1 MKFTFIFIGV
11 MLLRGIEL
19 HRHMNQHGQK
29 KHKTD
34 PHTESEKDYDVELNE
49 KDELNRI
56 DELDHLNEAVHKR
69 HHVHATEVQTDIR
82 SSPGD
87 NIENDGTK
95 MAQDSKIT
103 PKPGIRRNK
112 LVAKYGTNFRYL
124 GIVKNGI
131 DRVTVVTSIPI
142 PRYEN
147 VKVKPIN
154 FAKCAIALGK
164 DDKNR
169 KYIETPD
176 TRASKAAKEWCARAI
191 PYIEYLKE
199 QEKYYI
205 EKVHELMCDDLYAAL
220 PELKP
225 TSGHLKSRNRRGIGA
240 LILSAIPGLITLAVE
255 SIGSW
260 IKGKQQ
266 RRVDEAVSA
275 MRAESQVDR
284 NKLRQY
290 SNDFL
295 MYGKYN
301 VDTLQNV
308 IDTVN
313 AMHRRQTELEKQASG
328 RAFGDTDRLV
338 ESMKF
343 GFDLQFYMKVSD
355 DEHVKQLQVLER
367 ASKEVI
373 RGITV
378 LSQGR
383 LPQEFFSDSR
393 LKEILNEVQKMVQKG
408 HPTYA
413 LAAEHISHYRDMKLV
428 TFAVDQQ
435 THSLIV
441 TFPVFIQDFR
451 RPPLSLFEI
460 ETVPVPIPD
469 KNVKADSYTQV
480 QIGKPY
486 IAVGSEY
493 YIELRMTE
501 MIMCRSIRFNYYCEE
516 LFVVKHK
523 SAHGCS
529 SAIFYDMGATR
540 VTEVCEF
547 KYMYNATVAPT
558 ILDGGKELLLA
569 NFHGPRSLKCD
580 SEDGGLAKPAPEH
593 TYAVVNREFLCDCQ
607 LDLEYASILKQIS
620 ACGDKTHYDLTLRF
634 TVNLAFWQMLKQ
646 YKPNLAK
653 TVMPNMNRIEQ
664 TFPVKLFENVKGPL
678 QMPTALTDIVKRLDD
693 EGKKSK
699 QTDTRNTP
707 IFSRYESNIMT
718 IVSGGLACICA
729 AVILILIVKQ
739 TRLQSLVSSLGLV
752 SLIPSAKALYFTEI
766 PKATNVP
773 YFLARNVP
781 DEKVVCSHPLLTA
794 VGSAIAI
801 GGALYAA
808 YQVFRS
814 LSWYRGYRNS
824 RCCTMYFFLYHDD
837 FYAPLKIKSLSG
849 HIHMYKMENKLTP
862 GQLTLQRNCLWD
874 TVTIDWENVQILKH
888 DEPVAM
894 PVTVTVPLSHK
905 IKTRNILNTEYE
917 IQVTLKK
924 GNDWINITQWTTKKR
939 GHVKA
944 MCDVLEN
951 K

>member
-1 MKFTFIFIGV
+1 M
-11 MLLRGIEL
+11 
-19 HRHMNQHGQK
+19 
-29 KHKTD
+29 
-34 PHTESEKDYDVELNE
+34 
-49 KDELNRI
+49 
-56 DELDHLNEAVHKR
+56 
-69 HHVHATEVQTDIR
+69 
-82 SSPGD
+82 
-87 NIENDGTK
+87 
-95 MAQDSKIT
+95 
-103 PKPGIRRNK
+103 
-112 LVAKYGTNFRYL
+112 
-124 GIVKNGI
+124 
-131 DRVTVVTSIPI
+131 
-142 PRYEN
+142 
-147 VKVKPIN
+147 
-154 FAKCAIALGK
+154 
-164 DDKNR
+164 
-169 KYIETPD
+169 
-176 TRASKAAKEWCARAI
+176 KEWCARAI

-205 EKVHELMCDDLYAAL
+205 DKVHELLCDDLYAAL

-225 TSGHLKSRNRRGIGA
+225 TSGPLRTRRGIGA
-240 LILSAIPGLITLAVE
+240 LILSAIPGLITLAIE
-255 SIGSW
+255 SVGSW

-266 RRVDEAVSA
+266 KRVDEAVSA

-313 AMHRRQTELEKQASG
+313 AMHRRQTKLERQASG
-328 RAFGDTDRLV
+328 RSFGDTDRLV

-393 LKEILNEVQKMVQKG
+393 LKGILSEVQQMVQKG
-408 HPTYA
+408 HPNYA
-413 LAAEHISHYRDMKLV
+413 LAAEHISHYRDMKLA

-441 TFPVFIQDFR
+441 
-451 RPPLSLFEI
+451 
-460 ETVPVPIPD
+460 PVPIPD
-469 KNVKADSYTQV
+469 ENAKADSYSQV
-480 QIGKPY
+480 QVAKPY
-486 IAVGSEY
+486 IAVGAEY

-501 MIMCRSIRFNYYCEE
+501 MIMCRLIRFTYYCEE

-523 SAHGCS
+523 SAYGCS
-529 SAIFYDMGATR
+529 SAIFYDMGAP
-540 VTEVCEF
+540 
-547 KYMYNATVAPT
+547 K
-558 ILDGGKELLLA
+558 
-569 NFHGPRSLKCD
+569 
-580 SEDGGLAKPAPEH
+580 H

-607 LDLEYASILKQIS
+607 LDLEYGSILKQIS

-634 TVNLAFWQMLKQ
+634 TVNLAFWQILRQ
-646 YKPNLAK
+646 YKPKLAK
-653 TVMPNMNRIEQ
+653 VVNPNMKKIEQ

-678 QMPTALTDIVKRLDD
+678 QMPTALTDIVKRLND
-693 EGKKSK
+693 EGSKSK
-699 QTDTRNTP
+699 QTESRYTP
-707 IFSRYESNIMT
+707 IFTKYESNILT
-718 IVSGGLACICA
+718 IVSGSLASVGMII
-729 AVILILIVKQ
+729 ILIIMVKQ
-739 TRLQSLVSSLGLV
+739 IRLQSLVTSLGLV
-752 SLIPSAKALYFTEI
+752 SLIPPAKALYLTEM
-766 PKATNVP
+766 PKATDVP
-773 YFLARNVP
+773 YFLAKSVP
-781 DEKVVCSHPLLTA
+781 NERVICSHPLLTA

-814 LSWYRGYRNS
+814 LSWYRGYKNS

-849 HIHMYKMENKLTP
+849 HIHMYKMENKLMP
-862 GQLTLQRNCLWD
+862 GQLTLQRNWLWD
-874 TVTIDWENVQILKH
+874 TVTIDWESVQILKH

-894 PVTVTVPLSHK
+894 PVTVTVPLAHK
-905 IKTRNILNTEYE
+905 IKTWNILNTEFE

-924 GNDWINITQWTTKKR
+924 GNDWINITQWTAKKR
-939 GHVKA
+939 SHVKA
-944 MCDVLEN
+944 MCEVLEN